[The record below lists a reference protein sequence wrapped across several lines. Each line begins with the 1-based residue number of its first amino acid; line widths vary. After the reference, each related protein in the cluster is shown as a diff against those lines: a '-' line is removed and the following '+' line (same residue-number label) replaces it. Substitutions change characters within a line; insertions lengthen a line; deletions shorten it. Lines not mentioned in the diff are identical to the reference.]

1 MKIGSK
7 AWVCA
12 DCSKD
17 FTSRFSA
24 WRYVRVVHRGMGKTV
39 RTLDY
44 IIGRTIRE
52 YPQIDPSAYKINN
65 RQQNFCATDLA
76 SNIENFSLGP
86 VVHSIPRSYE
96 NTMRNNQKCSTGGS
110 SQFTRRPAECIESKL
125 QEAYELTRP
134 LQDCF

>member
-24 WRYVRVVHRGMGKTV
+24 RRYVRVVHRGMGKTV

-65 RQQNFCATDLA
+65 RQQNLSATDLA
-76 SNIENFSLGP
+76 SNNENLVSAP
-86 VVHSIPRSYE
+86 CRTASPRCYE
-96 NTMRNNQKCSTGGS
+96 NTMRSNQKCSSEGS
-110 SQFTRRPAECIESKL
+110 SQL
-125 QEAYELTRP
+125 QAGSRAR
-134 LQDCF
+134 

>member
-7 AWVCA
+7 TWVCA
-12 DCSKD
+12 NCSKD

-24 WRYVRVVHRGMGKTV
+24 RRYVRVVHRGMGKTV

-44 IIGRTIRE
+44 IIGRTICE

-65 RQQNFCATDLA
+65 RQQIFRATDLD
-76 SNIENFSLGP
+76 SNIENFSLGS

-96 NTMRNNQKCSTGGS
+96 IRCVVTRSVQLEDLRNLQGGLQSVLNQNFKKHTN
-110 SQFTRRPAECIESKL
+110 
-125 QEAYELTRP
+125 
-134 LQDCF
+134 

>member
-12 DCSKD
+12 NCSKD

-24 WRYVRVVHRGMGKTV
+24 RRYVRVVHRGMGTF
-39 RTLDY
+39 DY
-44 IIGRTIRE
+44 IIGRTICE

-96 NTMRNNQKCSTGGS
+96 NTMRSNQKCSTGGS
-110 SQFTRRPAECIESKL
+110 SQFTIRP
-125 QEAYELTRP
+125 YELTR
-134 LQDCF
+134 DHCKIVFET